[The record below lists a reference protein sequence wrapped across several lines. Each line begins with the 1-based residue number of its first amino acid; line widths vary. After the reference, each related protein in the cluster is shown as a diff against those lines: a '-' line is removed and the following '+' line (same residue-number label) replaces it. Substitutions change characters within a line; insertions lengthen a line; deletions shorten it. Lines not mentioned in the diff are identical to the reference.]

1 MKKKSNLLIIIAPIL
16 YVLAVIIGGALKEN
30 YSHIFNSIS
39 ELSLVGTERI
49 FVVELLF
56 TIYNI
61 LIIFY
66 SIYNLCVS
74 WKKLK
79 KLQIFT
85 LLSILLCGIG
95 GIIAIIFPQETRN
108 STLTFV
114 GMMHFVAAGITAITS
129 MSATLLSAFEYKYDE
144 KAKKYSVYSLITF
157 FIVLVFGALG
167 PIMISTG
174 IDTYFGVVER
184 ITIGAFMI
192 WLFMTGLT
200 KYRSR

>member
-1 MKKKSNLLIIIAPIL
+1 MEKRSNLLIIIAPIL

-30 YSHIFNSIS
+30 YNHIFNSIS

-56 TIYNI
+56 TIYNL

-95 GIIAIIFPQETRN
+95 GIIAIIFPQEARN
-108 STLTFV
+108 STLTLV

-174 IDTYFGVVER
+174 IDDYFGVVER